1 MVLNTGWTPSPRGF
15 ASLFFQTAPSALT
28 RKISMAV
35 PAQNFLVG
43 MGFMIT
49 ATIFWS
55 GLDASAKYLVDL
67 RGMPPLLVV
76 WVRLSAG
83 LVTSY
88 FLGALMERRWDIWR
102 VNRPLGQFWRSFCM
116 AGTTVCNFTALGHL
130 PVTTTISIFFAA
142 PLIIAALSQFVLGER
157 VGRMRWTAI
166 LVGFCGI
173 GVIMQPWGDGF
184 SPWMLCSVG
193 AATFF
198 ALMQLSTRQLA
209 GHDSA
214 GSAVF
219 YTTAVGAI
227 ALTPVIFFVDGQLVG
242 PGNNAGWALLIL
254 VGGIFGT
261 GGHVFNVLAMHYAG
275 PVRVAPFFFFSIIW
289 MIIFQT
295 LFFGGNIDPLTL
307 VGASI
312 VIASG
317 LFVFWREARASRLE
331 RGRG

>member
-1 MVLNTGWTPSPRGF
+1 MHPGTPPG
-15 ASLFFQTAPSALT
+15 
-28 RKISMAV
+28 
-35 PAQNFLVG
+35 NC
-43 MGFMIT
+43 
-49 ATIFWS
+49 
-55 GLDASAKYLVDL
+55 
-67 RGMPPLLVV
+67 
-76 WVRLSAG
+76 
-83 LVTSY
+83 
-88 FLGALMERRWDIWR
+88 
-102 VNRPLGQFWRSFCM
+102 RS
-116 AGTTVCNFTALGHL
+116 

-331 RGRG
+331 PGRG